1 MTNKSIPRQGH
12 DVPPAMIYHHPGEI
26 FLTAKAGSQVRPAAM
41 LKAFKRLGYDVIEV
55 VGTSAQRKAAIR
67 HIDAEL
73 RRGRVFDFVY
83 SESRSI
89 PTLLT
94 DPDRIPRAPC
104 LDFDFFARM
113 RQAGIPVGL
122 FYRDIY
128 WRFAMYNTM
137 LPWYGRL
144 VTRPLYR
151 YDWWQYTRNVDHLFL
166 PSQPIERYLPSR
178 HFAGHCSALPPGVS
192 LPQEGGGAV
201 AEMSRTT
208 PIPPLRMLYVGGVT
222 PPAYDLTP
230 MLDAVQQVDQVELT
244 LCCRSAEWERM
255 HAFYAPLLTD
265 RVHVVH
271 QAGSEVNDLYGGA
284 HVFGM
289 IRKEEEYLQ
298 IATPVKLFETLGH
311 AVPVIISGKTEA
323 ARLVAAES
331 MGWVADDVPAA
342 VVTLNRLIQS
352 PQLIAECRAHM
363 MELRHQHTWEKRAE
377 EVVAV
382 LGGYRER
389 MVPQR

>member
-122 FYRDIY
+122 YYRDLN
-128 WRFAMYNTM
+128 WRFPHYRTM

-166 PSQPIERYLPSR
+166 PSQPIETYLPSR

-192 LPQEGGGAV
+192 LPESDGVTTV
-201 AEMSRTT
+201 ASSAT

-222 PPAYDLTP
+222 PPVYDLTP
-230 MLDAVQQVDQVELT
+230 MFEAVRQTAQVELT
-244 LCCRSAEWERM
+244 LCCRPAEWERIRS
-255 HAFYAPLLTD
+255 FYAPFLTE

-271 QAGSEVNDLYGGA
+271 RAGDELNALYRNHHIVGILWNLA
-284 HVFGM
+284 
-289 IRKEEEYLQ
+289 EYLEVG
-298 IATPVKLFETLGH
+298 TPVKLFETLGQ
-311 AVPVIISGKTEA
+311 ALPVITTGKTEA
-323 ARLVAAES
+323 ARIVAAES

-342 VVTLNRLIQS
+342 VATLQRLIQS

-382 LGGYRER
+382 LGAYRARSLPER
-389 MVPQR
+389 